1 VRDKPSSTRLPEKA
15 FAKPKIMNVMMM
27 GQRPAYSPNHTSAA
41 EPTAEVNPPMAS
53 RMAQRNITGPP
64 VRDMGPLA
72 LKEGKRRAAIPPH
85 PRRA

>member
-1 VRDKPSSTRLPEKA
+1 MRLPEKA
-15 FAKPKIMNVMMM
+15 FARPKIMNVMMM

-41 EPTAEVNPPMAS
+41 EPTAEVNPPTAS